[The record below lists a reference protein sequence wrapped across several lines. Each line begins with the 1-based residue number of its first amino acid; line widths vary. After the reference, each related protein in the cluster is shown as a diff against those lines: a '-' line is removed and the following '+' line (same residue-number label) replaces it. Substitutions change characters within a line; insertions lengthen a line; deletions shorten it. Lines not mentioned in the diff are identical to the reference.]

1 MTGQT
6 ISHYKILEKLGQGG
20 MGEVWKAEDTQLRR
34 TVALKFLSSETVG
47 DEEIKARLI
56 REAQASASLDHPNIC
71 QVFGIHEEQG
81 KTFIAMAHIEGP
93 SLADKI
99 KERPLPLEEA
109 LDLAIQIAEGLQEA
123 HEQGVVHRDVK
134 PSDVMLDRRGR
145 VKIMDFGLAAVAAR
159 TRLTKSGTTLG
170 TPAYT

>member
-1 MTGQT
+1 
-6 ISHYKILEKLGQGG
+6 
-20 MGEVWKAEDTQLRR
+20 
-34 TVALKFLSSETVG
+34 
-47 DEEIKARLI
+47 
-56 REAQASASLDHPNIC
+56 
-71 QVFGIHEEQG
+71 
-81 KTFIAMAHIEGP
+81 MAHIEGP

-109 LDLAIQIAEGLQEA
+109 LDLAIQIAEGLHEA